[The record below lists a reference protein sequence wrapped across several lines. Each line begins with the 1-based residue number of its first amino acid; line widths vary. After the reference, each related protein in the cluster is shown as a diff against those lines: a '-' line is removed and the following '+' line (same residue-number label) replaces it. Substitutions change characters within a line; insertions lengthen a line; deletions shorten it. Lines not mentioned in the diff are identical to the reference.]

1 MKMRGKPVKRRP
13 SRSLLQPD
21 DDGGGQADHAQS
33 RIAQRAY
40 NLYEQRG
47 CIHGHDFEDWLEA
60 ERQILSESGRA

>member
-21 DDGGGQADHAQS
+21 DGGGQADHAQP

-60 ERQILSESGRA
+60 ERQILSELGRA